1 MALYTAYTDGQLL
14 PLLNIGDENAFRE
27 IYSRYREPLSIYAY
41 RITGVEEEALD
52 VVQEIF
58 VSLWRRRIDIAVHTS
73 LKSYLYKS
81 AANGCAR
88 YIQRNIRERDFL
100 SELSEVFLQQE
111 APIASGHLE
120 ETEVRKK
127 MEDIVSGMPE
137 KMQAVFRLSREEQLS
152 HREIGDRLGISE
164 TTVKKHVQNA
174 LKIIRQEL
182 GGTSITLLVLLSHFL

>member
-14 PLLNIGDENAFRE
+14 PLLNIGDESAFRE
-27 IYSRYREPLSIYAY
+27 IYSRYRQPLSIYAY
-41 RITGVEEEALD
+41 RITGTEEDALD

-58 VSLWRRRIDIAVHTS
+58 VSLWRRRVDIAVHTS

-100 SELSEVFLQQE
+100 SELSDVFQQQE
-111 APIASGHLE
+111 ELTASSQLE
-120 ETEVRKK
+120 EAEVRNR
-127 MEDIVSGMPE
+127 METIVAGMPE
-137 KMQAVFRLSREEQLS
+137 KMQVVFRLSREEQLS
-152 HREIGDRLGISE
+152 HREIGERLGISE